1 MSDDLKGG
9 AGRHEAFF
17 EALVHS
23 REHVV
28 MGRRLRPL
36 TLWHWLW
43 LDALGSPVLEGRP
56 ASLLDLT
63 LAVAVCGADFEE
75 LPGAV
80 LNKSLRRRLWF
91 GLGWTFRWKLEVEA
105 AKFTAYFSDYF
116 TGPDLW
122 QDEDEDE
129 RTREDASLPGYYRT
143 VARLMQSGLSRK
155 EAWMMPVG
163 EAQFLSVVWQES
175 AGAEVKWVTPKERQ
189 MMDEAEALKA
199 MMAEMREQGGGLTG
213 GAEYGTQQS
222 ESEYGG
228 GPFEGGTE
236 GGGGGRGCGPG
247 GDAGHG
253 AGDGDG
259 GEQGAD
265 SSDGAA

>member
-1 MSDDLKGG
+1 MSETELRGG
-9 AGRHEAFF
+9 AGRHGAFF

-43 LDALGSPVLEGRP
+43 LDALGNPVLEGRP

-63 LAVAVCGADFEE
+63 QAVAVCESRFGD

-80 LNKSLRRRLWF
+80 LNKSLWRRLWF
-91 GLGWTFRWKLEVEA
+91 GLGWTFRWRLEVEA
-105 AKFTAYFSDYF
+105 AKFGAYFEDFF

-129 RTREDASLPGYYRT
+129 RTRDDASLPGYYRT
-143 VARLMQSGLSRK
+143 VARLMKSGMSRE

-163 EAQFLSVVWQES
+163 EAQFLAVVWQE
-175 AGAEVKWVTPKERQ
+175 GDGGEVQWVTPKERA
-189 MMDEAEALKA
+189 MMAAAEALKVGVEYGTEQFESGEQQQPDGA
-199 MMAEMREQGGGLTG
+199 AEG
-213 GAEYGTQQS
+213 GAE
-222 ESEYGG
+222 GG
-228 GPFEGGTE
+228 GV
-236 GGGGGRGCGPG
+236 GCGCGAG
-247 GDAGHG
+247 GAAEHG
-253 AGDGDG
+253 DGDGDG
-259 GEQGAD
+259 GEQGAGGAG
-265 SSDGAA
+265 GAA